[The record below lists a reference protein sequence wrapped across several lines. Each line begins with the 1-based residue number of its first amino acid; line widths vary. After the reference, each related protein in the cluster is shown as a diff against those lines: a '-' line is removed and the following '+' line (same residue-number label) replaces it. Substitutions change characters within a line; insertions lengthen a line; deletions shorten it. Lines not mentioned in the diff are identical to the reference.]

1 MASEAE
7 ENFSSPE
14 LYCTLIYPYINYG
27 LMSWG
32 TACQSRLQVIK
43 TKQNKCVRSIFF
55 AKKRENADPYYKLL
69 DILNL
74 ENTFNFKISTLVHK
88 IKYDKTN
95 IPEPFIE
102 LIPSASEIHNYNT
115 RYASNSNLH
124 RPASS

>member
-1 MASEAE
+1 MCA
-7 ENFSSPE
+7 FHFF
-14 LYCTLIYPYINYG
+14 
-27 LMSWG
+27 
-32 TACQSRLQVIK
+32 LQ
-43 TKQNKCVRSIFF
+43 
-55 AKKRENADPYYKLL
+55 KKGKNADPYYKLL

-74 ENTFNFKISTLVHK
+74 ENAFNFKISTLVHK

>member
-1 MASEAE
+1 
-7 ENFSSPE
+7 
-14 LYCTLIYPYINYG
+14 
-27 LMSWG
+27 MSWG

-55 AKKRENADPYYKLL
+55 CKKKGKNADPYYTPRQLL

-74 ENTFNFKISTLVHK
+74 ENAFNFKISTLVHK

-102 LIPSASEIHNYNT
+102 L
-115 RYASNSNLH
+115 L
-124 RPASS
+124 

>member
-1 MASEAE
+1 M
-7 ENFSSPE
+7 
-14 LYCTLIYPYINYG
+14 
-27 LMSWG
+27 
-32 TACQSRLQVIK
+32 
-43 TKQNKCVRSIFF
+43 CVPFFF
-55 AKKRENADPYYKLL
+55 AKKKGKNADPYYTPRQLL

-74 ENTFNFKISTLVHK
+74 ENAFNFKISTLVHK